1 MNQERTSDCPNPE
14 SEEEPDSD
22 EIDCFLQHWQQHYL
36 LDYDFC
42 KVVSVPMILMH
53 RI

>member
-1 MNQERTSDCPNPE
+1 MNQEQQGNCPYPE
-14 SEEEPDSD
+14 SEEEPDPD
-22 EIDCFLQHWQQHYL
+22 EIDCICRTGSSTIA
-36 LDYDFC
+36 DYDFC